1 MSDNQQ
7 PLAAAAT
14 QTAATATTAT
24 AATATTGAAAVA
36 PKDSTL
42 NCECPPAA
50 VAPSATSIAG
60 CPANVVTIPVPILQ
74 TEGTFAYVTVKG
86 SLHDYTCTVFG
97 LNQAEVQAL
106 SQRLSVKNCVNGVL
120 IAVPPMVMLNTLAQL
135 SYKVICSCGEAE
147 ICWTMQRE
155 V

>member
-1 MSDNQQ
+1 MSDNQ
-7 PLAAAAT
+7 PPT
-14 QTAATATTAT
+14 
-24 AATATTGAAAVA
+24 A
-36 PKDSTL
+36 PKESTL
-42 NCECPPAA
+42 NCECPPPQ

-106 SQRLSVKNCVNGVL
+106 SQRLSVKACVNGVL

>member
-1 MSDNQQ
+1 MTDNQ
-7 PLAAAAT
+7 PAPT
-14 QTAATATTAT
+14 Q
-24 AATATTGAAAVA
+24 
-36 PKDSTL
+36 KESTL
-42 NCECPPAA
+42 NCECPQQQPPPA
-50 VAPSATSIAG
+50 VASSASVGASTVPG

-74 TEGTFAYVTVKG
+74 SEGNFAYVTVKG

-97 LNQAEVQAL
+97 LNQAEIQAL
-106 SQRLSVKNCVNGVL
+106 SNRLSVKPCVNGVL

-135 SYKVICSCGEAE
+135 SYKVVCSCGEAE

>member
-1 MSDNQQ
+1 MNEQ
-7 PLAAAAT
+7 P
-14 QTAATATTAT
+14 
-24 AATATTGAAAVA
+24 A
-36 PKDSTL
+36 PKESTQ
-42 NCECPPAA
+42 NCEVLPPQAT
-50 VAPSATSIAG
+50 SATSLLPN

-74 TEGTFAYVTVKG
+74 SEGTFAYVTVKG

-106 SQRLSVKNCVNGVL
+106 SQRLSVKSCVNGVL

-135 SYKVICSCGEAE
+135 SYKVVCSCGEAE

>member
-1 MSDNQQ
+1 MQSMTDNQAGPVAKESTTHSENPQ
-7 PLAAAAT
+7 PVPS
-14 QTAATATTAT
+14 TTST
-24 AATATTGAAAVA
+24 SAV
-36 PKDSTL
+36 
-42 NCECPPAA
+42 PP
-50 VAPSATSIAG
+50 G

-74 TEGTFAYVTVKG
+74 SEGNFAYVTVKG

-106 SQRLSVKNCVNGVL
+106 SNRLSVKPCVNGVL
-120 IAVPPMVMLNTLAQL
+120 VAVPPMVMLNTLAQL
-135 SYKVICSCGEAE
+135 SYKVVCSCGEAE

>member
-1 MSDNQQ
+1 MNDQ
-7 PLAAAAT
+7 P
-14 QTAATATTAT
+14 
-24 AATATTGAAAVA
+24 VSR
-36 PKDSTL
+36 DSTL
-42 NCECPPAA
+42 SCECPPAA
-50 VAPSATSIAG
+50 TAAPAAVPSAASIVPT

-74 TEGTFAYVTVKG
+74 SEGTFAYVTVKG

-106 SQRLSVKNCVNGVL
+106 SQRLSVKTCVNGVL
-120 IAVPPMVMLNTLAQL
+120 VAVPPMVMLNTLAQL
-135 SYKVICSCGEAE
+135 SYKVVCSCGEAE

>member
-1 MSDNQQ
+1 MSDPNQ
-7 PLAAAAT
+7 P
-14 QTAATATTAT
+14 
-24 AATATTGAAAVA
+24 A
-36 PKDSTL
+36 PKESTL
-42 NCECPPAA
+42 NCECPPQAI
-50 VAPSATSIAG
+50 PSSQSVNVVPG
-60 CPANVVTIPVPILQ
+60 CQPNVVTIPVPILQ
-74 TEGTFAYVTVKG
+74 SEGTFAYVTVKG

-106 SQRLSVKNCVNGVL
+106 SQRLSVKTCVNGVL
-120 IAVPPMVMLNTLAQL
+120 VSVPPMVMLNTLAQL